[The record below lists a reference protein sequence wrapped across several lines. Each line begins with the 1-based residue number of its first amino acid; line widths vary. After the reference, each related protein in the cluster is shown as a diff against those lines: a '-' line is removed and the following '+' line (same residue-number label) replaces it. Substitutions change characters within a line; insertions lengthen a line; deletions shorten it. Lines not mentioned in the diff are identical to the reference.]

1 MTMND
6 LSTLADFERLLARES
21 TRRGD
26 PVVNIDPQR
35 RVDLKFTHTPGP
47 WCVGSDDAC
56 DIGNPVAV
64 MIDTNGNANSDVLVG
79 CAGDHGHAPDPA
91 ANARLIVDAPGL
103 LYAAVVLVQR
113 LTALRDDARL
123 AGMPCDHDGIQ
134 FALNQATRLI
144 RRVGS

>member
-26 PVVNIDPQR
+26 PA
-35 RVDLKFTHTPGP
+35 VDLDAPVRGGLKFTHTPGP
-47 WCVGSDDAC
+47 WCVGSDEAC
-56 DIGNPVAV
+56 DLGNPVAV
-64 MIDTNGNANSDVLVG
+64 MIGTDGNATSDVLVG
-79 CAGDHGHAPDPA
+79 CAGDWGHAPDPA

-113 LTALRDDARL
+113 LADLRDDARR
-123 AGMPCDHDGIQ
+123 AGVPLDDDGIQ
-134 FALNQATRLI
+134 FALDQATRLI